1 MFPDGTD
8 SIQRISPP
16 AAASWIDTLSSWT
29 AIGGDKG
36 EKKKSDTEKRF
47 ERGRWAWF
55 AGAGVAMVGYL
66 LVSGV
71 VRLEFGDG
79 EESEDG
85 EEDDGDQGEILI
97 VEDEDSDDE

>member
-1 MFPDGTD
+1 
-8 SIQRISPP
+8 
-16 AAASWIDTLSSWT
+16 
-29 AIGGDKG
+29 
-36 EKKKSDTEKRF
+36 
-47 ERGRWAWF
+47 
-55 AGAGVAMVGYL
+55 MVGYL